1 MSPELVLT
9 FVVVIVS
16 IVFVVTTWRSAT
28 AVQSLAASAQEAVEI
43 LKSKTGS

>member
-16 IVFVVTTWRSAT
+16 IVFVITTWRTASA
-28 AVQSLAASAQEAVEI
+28 AQSLAASAEEAVEI